1 MWWFFFYSLSSCVLI
16 ACSPVARSPAPFTS
30 QPATTQYKY
39 LKWNLMKR
47 PNHEQIHR
55 PKHQPHAVL
64 LIILMSS
71 ICKLPKKTLIDIQ
84 AALEYIATA
93 ILSAIHL
100 IAEQNIIKTEL
111 RPPSNHHR
119 RSRRLSCCR
128 HSTNNNRQHAQIQQ
142 TSPSHE
148 RIVVKPNLLATNL
161 VNTLMIS
168 LYITLFVSLSIYP
181 VSVLAVSKYKTVH
194 FHLSKFTI

>member
-1 MWWFFFYSLSSCVLI
+1 
-16 ACSPVARSPAPFTS
+16 
-30 QPATTQYKY
+30 
-39 LKWNLMKR
+39 MKR

-71 ICKLPKKTLIDIQ
+71 ICKLPKTLIDIQ

-128 HSTNNNRQHAQIQQ
+128 HRTNNNRQHAQIQQ

-148 RIVVKPNLLATNL
+148 RIVVKPNFLATNL

-168 LYITLFVSLSIYP
+168 LYITLFISIAVHP
-181 VSVLAVSKYKTVH
+181 VNAVGELYGISDRSPTH
-194 FHLSKFTI
+194 FLYTY